1 MVSYYHN
8 VSKIWRHKLAGGQAI
23 FEWKIHVLST
33 SFSNKSKACGWHD
46 AKCLFMCYFTCH
58 AHKIPFIDVLTWI
71 LILGGYNPTWWL
83 RWWPLVVTSQ
93 TSSNATTLKYA
104 SFCLVYQLKSGLWP
118 LFRQVRSISNSDL
131 SCRKIN
137 NWLTSLDFKKKDY
150 SWLLLLKLKLDF
162 GPFSTCM
169 PHDPKYT

>member
-1 MVSYYHN
+1 MTSEVSRWSSLFW
-8 VSKIWRHKLAGGQAI
+8 V
-23 FEWKIHVLST
+23 KIHVLST
-33 SFSNKSKACGWHD
+33 SFSSKSKACKWND

-58 AHKIPFIDVLTWI
+58 AQKIPFIEVLTWI
-71 LILGGYNPTWWL
+71 IILGYNPTWWL
-83 RWWPLVVTSQ
+83 WWRPLVVTSQ
-93 TSSNATTLKYA
+93 TSSSATTLKHA
-104 SFCLVYQLKSGLWP
+104 SFCLVYQLKSGSWP

-137 NWLTSLDFKKKDY
+137 NWLTSLDFKKKDH
-150 SWLLLLKLKLDF
+150 SWLLLLKVKLDF